1 MLTRTF
7 FIAVALLLAV
17 VPDIV
22 TAAAPDTA
30 ATPDP
35 VAATT
40 AMPAPEASRAETVRH
55 KAARAA
61 AAHAEAAR
69 KSMAGTWQITW
80 PCDNSTVLF
89 EQRCS
94 EGIRDSFTLTI
105 LVKDFTLCALHAA
118 TAKMG
123 DRVDKSTGSEPSIIG
138 KFVGAV
144 ARINFTSAWEAKGTA
159 SLVLEGKNL
168 KWKLLSQDGGR
179 HWLPSAATLM
189 KVPNS
194 TWGNNLKCSP

>member
-7 FIAVALLLAV
+7 FIAVVLLLAV
-17 VPDIV
+17 APDIV
-22 TAAAPDTA
+22 TA

-35 VAATT
+35 VAAATT
-40 AMPAPEASRAETVRH
+40 MPVPEASRAETVRH
-55 KAARAA
+55 KTAR
-61 AAHAEAAR
+61 AEAAR

-80 PCDNSTVLF
+80 PCDKSTFLL

-105 LVKDFTLCALHAA
+105 LVKDSTLCALHAA
-118 TAKMG
+118 IAKMG
-123 DRVDKSTGSEPSIIG
+123 DRVDKSTGPEPSITG
-138 KFVGAV
+138 QFVGTA
-144 ARINFTSAWEAKGTA
+144 AKINFTSAWEARGTA

-189 KVPNS
+189 KVPSS